1 MNRPKKPNLKLNKSS
16 SKKLHQKTIQKKS
29 SIDSLNNICLIP
41 NKELYQT
48 IIIKKNSSKY
58 NSKLK
63 HSENKAS
70 CCIKNRKTIKS
81 ASKFKYQKNKNYKD
95 A

>member
-48 IIIKKNSSKY
+48 IIIKKTLLNIIQSLSIQKI
-58 NSKLK
+58 K
-63 HSENKAS
+63 HHA
-70 CCIKNRKTIKS
+70 
-81 ASKFKYQKNKNYKD
+81 A
-95 A
+95 